1 MALCFPQPGFGFA
14 AGTRRQ
20 GGQDG
25 SQCRGRRFHP
35 EPGLWSSAPFP
46 ARWVGPQSR
55 IRAVVQILALPL
67 LPFEPSEPLFFQ
79 LWNGNLNS
87 TCSVKVLWKGER
99 RLGSVPGT

>member
-1 MALCFPQPGFGFA
+1 MPGTQVPPR
-14 AGTRRQ
+14 AGAVVLGSLPCQ
-20 GGQDG
+20 VGGA
-25 SQCRGRRFHP
+25 S
-35 EPGLWSSAPFP
+35 EPDL
-46 ARWVGPQSR
+46 
-55 IRAVVQILALPL
+55 AVVQILALPL